1 MVIFHSYVSLPEGK
15 DLKVAVESVDLN
27 DVFKILNNFQD
38 ILQVCGYIYIYTIIY
53 IGSHTMIYKEQLQR
67 QVLQNEPFDKT
78 NVKKSSITG
87 DLNEESRQH
96 QLLLVQS
103 IAGPGRVAMGMTRRA
118 ESGLRTRF
126 LGGCIIWGMR
136 LEHSHNIS

>member
-1 MVIFHSYVSLPEGK
+1 
-15 DLKVAVESVDLN
+15 
-27 DVFKILNNFQD
+27 
-38 ILQVCGYIYIYTIIY
+38 
-53 IGSHTMIYKEQLQR
+53 MIYKEQLQR

-103 IAGPGRVAMGMTRRA
+103 IAGPSRVAMGMTRGGRVRA
-118 ESGLRTRF
+118 ADSVS
-126 LGGCIIWGMR
+126 WGM
-136 LEHSHNIS
+136 HNLGDAPGAQP

>member
-1 MVIFHSYVSLPEGK
+1 
-15 DLKVAVESVDLN
+15 
-27 DVFKILNNFQD
+27 
-38 ILQVCGYIYIYTIIY
+38 
-53 IGSHTMIYKEQLQR
+53 MIYKEQLQR

-103 IAGPGRVAMGMTRRA
+103 IAGPSRVTMGMTRRA

-126 LGGCIIWGMR
+126 LGGCIIWGMY